1 MLFKLDPKQHAVCR
15 KFKDGFMRALSGAGM
30 AHQGCSSERMMGAI
44 DSFIKTAA
52 DPCTFGDHG
61 VSPAD
66 DDVFVLELRFKSG
79 KHYGKP
85 AVNAAFPMQPMHG
98 GRKWM
103 SLEHVAKTGYDV
115 HLVVRVDLIAR
126 GDGVNVSGDCTFT
139 ICSATVEVNQHAYMH
154 RESDKGPKLDP
165 SELSMKSTWPKSS
178 HTPWHGGSVPMNPA
192 SYAAVK
198 AAVEYE
204 TGRVTPDSTDDDE
217 GDDSDRVTPDSTDDD
232 EGDDS
237 DVGDQ
242 DMLPQFS
249 GLSVRGSTGQA
260 EDPVHSSSRASS
272 SIQSPKRPAFGK
284 LQSPTTAKK
293 TNTRK

>member
-1 MLFKLDPKQHAVCR
+1 MLRMCCCPDVKVLFKLDPKQHAVCR
-15 KFKDGFMRALSGAGM
+15 KFKDGFMRALFGAGM
-30 AHQGCSSERMMGAI
+30 AYQGCYSERMTGAI
-44 DSFIKTAA
+44 NNFIKTAA

-66 DDVFVLELRFKSG
+66 DDEFVLRLKFKSG
-79 KHYGKP
+79 KP
-85 AVNAAFPMQPMHG
+85 AVLAAYPMMG
-98 GRKWM
+98 NRRRVWT
-103 SLEHVAKTGYDV
+103 SLEHVAKMGWDV
-115 HLVVRVDLIAR
+115 HLVVSVDLVAR
-126 GDGVNVSGDCTFT
+126 GDGGNVSGDCTFT
-139 ICSATVEVNQHAYMH
+139 ICSATVEVTHLAHAH

-165 SELSMKSTWPKSS
+165 PMKPTWPKSS

-204 TGRVTPDSTDDDE
+204 TGRVTPDSTDDDD
-217 GDDSDRVTPDSTDDD
+217 GDD
-232 EGDDS
+232 G

-242 DMLPQFS
+242 DMLPQFA

-260 EDPVHSSSRASS
+260 EDPGRVHSSSRASS
-272 SIQSPKRPAFGK
+272 SIQYPKRPAFGK
-284 LQSPTTAKK
+284 LRSPTTAKK

>member
-1 MLFKLDPKQHAVCR
+1 MLRMRCCPDVKVLFKLDPKQHAVCR
-15 KFKDGFMRALSGAGM
+15 KFKDGFMSALSGAGM
-30 AHQGCSSERMMGAI
+30 ACQGCSSERMMGAVN
-44 DSFIKTAA
+44 SFIKTAA
-52 DPCTFGDHG
+52 GARTFGDHG

-66 DDVFVLELRFKSG
+66 DDVFVLRLRFKSG

-85 AVNAAFPMQPMHG
+85 AVLAAFPMST
-98 GRKWM
+98 GRRWT
-103 SLEHVAKTGYDV
+103 SLEHVAKIGYDV
-115 HLVVRVDLIAR
+115 HLVVRVDLVAR

-139 ICSATVEVNQHAYMH
+139 ICSATVELSHYAYLH
-154 RESDKGPKLDP
+154 SESDKGPKLDP
-165 SELSMKSTWPKSS
+165 SEISKKSTWPKSS

-204 TGRVTPDSTDDDE
+204 TGRVTPDSTDDDD
-217 GDDSDRVTPDSTDDD
+217 GDD
-232 EGDDS
+232 G

-260 EDPVHSSSRASS
+260 EDPAHSSSRASS

>member
-1 MLFKLDPKQHAVCR
+1 MLRMCCCPDVKVLFKLDPKQHAVCR
-15 KFKDGFMRALSGAGM
+15 KFKDGFMRALFGAGM
-30 AHQGCSSERMMGAI
+30 AYQGCSSERMTGAI
-44 DSFIKTAA
+44 NNFIKTAA

-66 DDVFVLELRFKSG
+66 DDEFVLRLKFKSG
-79 KHYGKP
+79 KP
-85 AVNAAFPMQPMHG
+85 AVLAAYPMMG
-98 GRKWM
+98 NRRRVWT
-103 SLEHVAKTGYDV
+103 SLEHVAKMGWDV
-115 HLVVRVDLIAR
+115 HLVVCVDLVAR
-126 GDGVNVSGDCTFT
+126 GDGDNVSGDCTFT
-139 ICSATVEVNQHAYMH
+139 ICSATVEVTHLAHAH

-165 SELSMKSTWPKSS
+165 PMKPTWSKSS
-178 HTPWHGGSVPMNPA
+178 HTPWHGGSVPMNLA

-204 TGRVTPDSTDDDE
+204 TGRVTPDSTDDDD
-217 GDDSDRVTPDSTDDD
+217 GDD
-232 EGDDS
+232 G

-260 EDPVHSSSRASS
+260 EDPAHSSSRASS